1 MNAGPGAQPQG
12 NRPGQMTAVMRAM
25 AVNTGPKVLRIGL
38 VQRGRI
44 VEERVIKQRTTVT
57 VGQNEKNMFVIPGAA
72 SLPPQ
77 FKLFELLGNDYYLNF
92 LDGMNGRVALATGIT
107 DIAALRGQAKKA
119 GGGYQVKLTDEA
131 RGKIVVGDTTF
142 LFQFVAPPPVQP
154 RPQLPLAV
162 KGGIA
167 NQIDWNLTII
177 AAFSFL
183 LHFGLIGAMYSDW
196 FDSVVNDDV
205 NVGNLVDMMKNIP
218 TPPAT
223 ETAEPVSTAPT
234 TTATATAAVK
244 QTGGGKGG
252 GTPGPSGGTGGKG
265 AVSDQKA
272 AALAA
277 QADAMQMAMLAS
289 LSGGTSVQGALNRS
303 DIPPVDLSGAAAS
316 GAGVSPGSGDIKFGG
331 GGAPVQGGKGS
342 GLAGIGGGTGG
353 TGDKGGGNERKVEGP
368 KGDAQIQGTTASV
381 PISDADRVIAGL
393 RGRFRACYQQGLNSD
408 PTMSGKVVI
417 QARVGPNGEVQSADV
432 ASNTGLSPAVASC
445 IARHVRNAQ
454 FTGNGQGSTLNIPV
468 TFVQQTK

>member
-1 MNAGPGAQPQG
+1 MESG
-12 NRPGQMTAVMRAM
+12 RSS
-25 AVNTGPKVLRIGL
+25 GL
-38 VQRGRI
+38 AAAR
-44 VEERVIKQRTTVT
+44 
-57 VGQNEKNMFVIPGAA
+57 AA
-72 SLPPQ
+72 SQSPSPQ
-77 FKLFELLGNDYYLNF
+77 AYLLSNTSD
-92 LDGMNGRVALATGIT
+92 
-107 DIAALRGQAKKA
+107 
-119 GGGYQVKLTDEA
+119 
-131 RGKIVVGDTTF
+131 
-142 LFQFVAPPPVQP
+142 
-154 RPQLPLAV
+154 AV
-162 KGGIA
+162 
-167 NQIDWNLTII
+167 
-177 AAFSFL
+177 
-183 LHFGLIGAMYSDW
+183 
-196 FDSVVNDDV
+196 
-205 NVGNLVDMMKNIP
+205 
-218 TPPAT
+218 
-223 ETAEPVSTAPT
+223 
-234 TTATATAAVK
+234 
-244 QTGGGKGG
+244 
-252 GTPGPSGGTGGKG
+252 
-265 AVSDQKA
+265 
-272 AALAA
+272 
-277 QADAMQMAMLAS
+277 
-289 LSGGTSVQGALNRS
+289 SGGTSVQGALSRS